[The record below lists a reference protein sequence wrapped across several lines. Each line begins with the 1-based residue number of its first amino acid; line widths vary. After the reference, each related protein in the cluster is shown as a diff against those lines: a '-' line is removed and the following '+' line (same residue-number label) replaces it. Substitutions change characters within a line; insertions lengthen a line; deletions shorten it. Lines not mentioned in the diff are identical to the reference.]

1 MKVTI
6 TEALSR
12 LKLLDKRIAAKQ
24 AAIRQY
30 IARPESLVDPL
41 AKEGGSEEFVRRT
54 RQSLRD
60 LRQEKLRVRTAI
72 FKAND
77 TTSMTVG
84 PRTMTIAEW
93 LIWKREIAPLLKQEL
108 DMIVG
113 EIRTMRQRFQRI
125 TGKSG
130 EERTEPVV
138 TAVTET
144 MLSEEI
150 DEYNQIVENLDG
162 QLSLKNATVF
172 VDIPD
177 EKEN

>member
-12 LKLLDKRIAAKQ
+12 FKLLDKRIAAKQ

-60 LRQEKLRVRTAI
+60 LRQEKLRVRRAI

-77 TTSMTVG
+77 TVSMTVL
-84 PRTMTIAEW
+84 W
-93 LIWKREIAPLLKQEL
+93 L
-108 DMIVG
+108 
-113 EIRTMRQRFQRI
+113 
-125 TGKSG
+125 
-130 EERTEPVV
+130 
-138 TAVTET
+138 
-144 MLSEEI
+144 
-150 DEYNQIVENLDG
+150 
-162 QLSLKNATVF
+162 
-172 VDIPD
+172 
-177 EKEN
+177 